1 VGIWGGHGRT
11 LTVTNDGSATVIYR
25 AYKSCSD
32 DPTPPCDQ
40 TQGNTIIPGGKVTMR
55 ITAVDSTPA
64 RKVAAAHVV
73 TSNDPQYRGDLA
85 FVLVR
90 DVIASPFGSFC
101 GESAPAGTCGA

>member
-1 VGIWGGHGRT
+1 M
-11 LTVTNDGSATVIYR
+11 LTVAAGGSGTVIYR
-25 AYKSCSD
+25 AYRSCSD
-32 DPTPPCDQ
+32 NPTPPCDQ
-40 TQGNTIIPGGKVTMR
+40 TQGNQIIPGGRVTLR

-64 RKVAAAHVV
+64 RKVAAARVV
-73 TSNDPQYRGDLA
+73 TSNDPQYRGDLV